1 MEIIKLKGVT
11 KNYPWGGMR
20 LKEYGKSSDDIM
32 AESWELSVHQDG
44 VSVVDSGKH
53 KGINL
58 KDYLK
63 NNSKVLGNKNNLNI
77 MVKYIDAR
85 SSLSIQVHPDDE
97 YAMIVEQDI
106 GKTEMWYIMENLEGS
121 YIYYGVNREVTTE
134 ELRERIEN
142 NTILEVLNKVETK
155 KGDYFLIEAGTIH
168 AIGAGNVICEIQQNS
183 NLTYRLYDFNRRDK
197 FGNLRELH
205 IDKAM
210 DVVKT
215 VPSVIDDRDR
225 KQSTNGVIC
234 SCEYF
239 EVEHHKV
246 TDELVFNTNGD
257 YQIINFLD
265 GEGMIEN
272 LDYKKGDTFLVP
284 ANYGTYRI
292 TGNGEFLK
300 TISFN

>member
-1 MEIIKLKGVT
+1 MEIIKLKGVI
-11 KNYPWGGMR
+11 KNYPWGGNR
-20 LKEYGKSSDDIM
+20 LEEYGKSSDDIM

-44 VSVVDSGKH
+44 ISVIDSGKYR
-53 KGINL
+53 GMNL
-58 KDYLK
+58 KEYFK
-63 NNSKVLGNKNNLNI
+63 NNSEVLGNKNDLNI
-77 MVKYIDAR
+77 MIKYIDAR

-97 YAMIVEQDI
+97 YALIVEQDL
-106 GKTEMWYIMENLEGS
+106 GKTEMWYIMESLEGS
-121 YIYYGVNREVTTE
+121 YIYYGVNRKVSID

-168 AIGAGNVICEIQQNS
+168 AIGAGNIICEIQQNS

-205 IDKAM
+205 IDKAL

-215 VPSVIDDRDR
+215 VPSMRYKHD
-225 KQSTNGVIC
+225 KESSNNNVIC

-239 EVEHHKV
+239 EVEHYKGEH
-246 TDELVFNTNGD
+246 ELVFNTDGD

-272 LDYKKGDTFLVP
+272 LTYKKGDTFLVP
-284 ANYGTYRI
+284 ANYGEYRV
-292 TGNGEFLK
+292 TGECEFLK
-300 TISFN
+300 TISNF

>member
-1 MEIIKLKGVT
+1 MEIIKLKGVI

-20 LKEYGKSSDDIM
+20 LKEYGKSSADIM

-44 VSVVDSGKH
+44 VSVVDSGEY
-53 KGINL
+53 KGTDL
-58 KDYLK
+58 REYLK
-63 NNSKVLGNKNNLNI
+63 NNKEVLGNKTDLNI

-97 YAMIVEQDI
+97 YALIVEKDL
-106 GKTEMWYIMENLEGS
+106 GKTEMWYIMENSENS
-121 YIYYGVNREVTTE
+121 YIYYGVNREVSID

-142 NTILEVLNKVETK
+142 NTLLEVLNKVETK

-168 AIGAGNVICEIQQNS
+168 AIGAGNIICEIQQNS

-215 VPSVIDDRDR
+215 TPNDEDSSTA
-225 KQSTNGVIC
+225 KQNDNQVIC

-239 EVEHHKV
+239 EVEHYKGEH
-246 TDELVFNTNGD
+246 ELVFNTDGD

-272 LDYKKGDTFLVP
+272 LAYKKGDTFLVP
-284 ANYGTYRI
+284 ANYGTYKI
-292 TGNGEFLK
+292 AGKGEFLK
-300 TISFN
+300 TISFY